1 MSSAW
6 RRSEV
11 IFDAPSLKT
20 RVAEYDQTLA
30 QKDFWTDQERAQ
42 KLLKERARLQDELS
56 RWEAKEKELEE
67 ILILS
72 DFAKETEDLEDVSE
86 LERRVEALDGELNS
100 YEIERMLA
108 GENDKENAIIYIN
121 AGAGGTEAQDWA
133 EMLLRMYLKW
143 AEKKGS
149 RPRWSIFWRVKRRGS
164 RTSRSLSPGLTLTA
178 T

>member
-11 IFDAPSLKT
+11 IFDAPSLKA

-56 RWEAKEKELEE
+56 RWEGKEKELEE

-86 LERRVEALDGELNS
+86 LERRVEALDG
-100 YEIERMLA
+100 
-108 GENDKENAIIYIN
+108 G
-121 AGAGGTEAQDWA
+121 
-133 EMLLRMYLKW
+133 
-143 AEKKGS
+143 
-149 RPRWSIFWRVKRRGS
+149 
-164 RTSRSLSPGLTLTA
+164 
-178 T
+178 